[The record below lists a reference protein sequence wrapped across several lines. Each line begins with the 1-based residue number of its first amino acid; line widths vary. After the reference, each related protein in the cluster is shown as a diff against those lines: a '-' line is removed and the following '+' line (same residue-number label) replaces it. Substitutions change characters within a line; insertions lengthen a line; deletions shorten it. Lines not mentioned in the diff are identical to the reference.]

1 VSKLTEYRVTMW
13 PRHGPTHNL
22 YLEAPDAYTAREY
35 AMRMCPDQKVIG
47 IRRIEDLKK
56 DGLA

>member
-1 VSKLTEYRVTMW
+1 
-13 PRHGPTHNL
+13 
-22 YLEAPDAYTAREY
+22 
-35 AMRMCPDQKVIG
+35 MRLCPDQKVIG